1 MKNILV
7 FFALAITLFSC
18 NGTTSAHLTETSENG
33 KVKIDITASRSNVL
47 DPFKVNLSVKAYDFK
62 EGKLAFEIMADDLNE
77 KNVQFKWQD
86 QNNCLIIIEERDNRE
101 RTFQLIASENQVQ
114 LGEI

>member
-47 DPFKVNLSVKAYDFK
+47 DPFKVNLSVKA
-62 EGKLAFEIMADDLNE
+62 
-77 KNVQFKWQD
+77 
-86 QNNCLIIIEERDNRE
+86 
-101 RTFQLIASENQVQ
+101 
-114 LGEI
+114 

>member
-7 FFALAITLFSC
+7 FFLLAFSLFSC
-18 NGTTSAHLTETSENG
+18 NGTTSASLSETSENE
-33 KVKIDITASRSNVL
+33 KIKIDLVANRSNVL
-47 DPFKVNLSVKAYDFK
+47 DPFKVQLSVKAYDFK
-62 EGKLAFEIMADDLNE
+62 EGKLTFEIMADDLNE

-86 QNNCLIIIEERDNRE
+86 QNNCLIIITERDNKA
-101 RTFQLIASENQVQ
+101 RTFQLIAAENQVQ